1 MRRDRARFS
10 LLAAGS
16 AVTAL
21 TLAACGGGNASTTST
36 TSTNSSSGN
45 GAKPIVVGIS
55 LPLTGQFSADGIA
68 TEHGYELWQSDV
80 NANGGLL
87 GRPLQLKIVNDNS
100 NPDTV
105 TKDYTTLITVDH
117 VDLTLA
123 PFSTLLT
130 ASAQPVAEKYHY
142 ALAAGSATGPAV
154 FAKPD
159 PYFFSVSVPD
169 ATEMQP
175 FANWVATLPA
185 GQKPTTA
192 AYPMV
197 SDPFAD
203 PPVEATENYLSKH
216 GVHTVYATDPQHAVT
231 PNATDSNL
239 TGIADRVAAA
249 HPQMVVLGTVDVPS
263 LLAFVNAFKAKGFT
277 PKIMIASSGPDQGEE
292 FLHHIGVGNS
302 QAIMVP
308 DGWYGG
314 EQNALSHVM
323 VQDYIAKFGGTTN
336 DINADVAEAYSAGET
351 LAAAVRATGTLNN
364 TTIERYLHTHT
375 VQTVQGAA
383 TFNDLG
389 ENSDAQHQAFIFQW
403 QNSQFLQVLPTHPGP
418 AALTLKPNWG

>member
-1 MRRDRARFS
+1 MRRDRARFT
-10 LLAAGS
+10 LLAASG

-21 TLAACGGGNASTTST
+21 TLAACGGGNASNTASST
-36 TSTNSSSGN
+36 TGH
-45 GAKPIVVGIS
+45 PITVGIS

-68 TEHGYELWQSDV
+68 TEHGYQLWQSDV

-87 GRPLQLKIVNDNS
+87 GRPVQLKIVNDNS

-105 TKDYTTLITVDH
+105 TKDYTTLITQDH

-123 PFSTLLT
+123 PFSTLLSVN
-130 ASAQPVAEKYHY
+130 AAQTTEKYKY
-142 ALAAGSATGPAV
+142 ALAAGSATGPSV
-154 FAKPD
+154 FQLGD
-159 PYFFSVSVPD
+159 PYLFSVSVPD
-169 ATEMQP
+169 ATEMSP
-175 FANWVATLPA
+175 FATWVADLPA

-203 PPVEATENYLSKH
+203 PPVQATEAFLSKR
-216 GVHTVYATDPQHAVT
+216 GVRTVYATPLKTAPT

-239 TGIADRVAAA
+239 IPMADHVASL
-249 HPQMVVLGTVDVPS
+249 HPQLVVLGTVDVPS
-263 LLAFVNAFKAKGFT
+263 LLAFVNAFKAKGYT

-292 FLHHIGVGNS
+292 FLHHIGGSNAA

-314 EQNALSHVM
+314 EPNALSHVM

-351 LAAAVRATGTLNN
+351 LAAAIKAKGTLNN
-364 TTIERYLHTHT
+364 TTIASYLHSHI
-375 VQTVQGAA
+375 VQTVQGPA
-383 TFNDLG
+383 TFNMQG
-389 ENSDAQHQAFIFQW
+389 ENTKANGSAFIFQW

-418 AALTLKPNWG
+418 AALAVKPNWG

>member
-10 LLAAGS
+10 LLAAS
-16 AVTAL
+16 SVVTVL
-21 TLAACGGGNASTTST
+21 TLAACGGGNASTTS
-36 TSTNSSSGN
+36 SAGN

-80 NANGGLL
+80 NAKGGLL
-87 GRPLQLKIVNDNS
+87 GRPVQLKIVNDDS
-100 NPDTV
+100 NPNTV

-154 FAKPD
+154 FSQPD

-175 FANWVATLPA
+175 FASWVASLPA
-185 GQKPTTA
+185 GKKPATA

-203 PPVEATENYLSKH
+203 PPVKATETYLSQH
-216 GVHTVYATDPQHAVT
+216 GVHTVYATDPKKAVT

-239 TGIADRVAAA
+239 TPIANAVAAA
-249 HPQMVVLGTVDVPS
+249 HPELVVLGTVDVPS
-263 LLAFVNAFKAKGFT
+263 LLAFVKAFQAKNFT

-292 FLHHIGVGNS
+292 FLHHIGGSNAA

-351 LAAAVRATGTLNN
+351 LAAAIQAKGTLNN
-364 TTIERYLHTHT
+364 TTIADYLHHHT

-383 TFNDLG
+383 TFNALG
-389 ENSDAQHQAFIFQW
+389 ENTDAQHQAFIFQW
-403 QNSQFLQVLPTHPGP
+403 QDSQFLQVLPTHPGP
-418 AALTLKPNWG
+418 AALALKPNWG